1 MTDQCI
7 AFNRLH
13 YYSYLIM
20 PHGVIDC
27 VAEWQRRF
35 VKMFGFR
42 NATVKL
48 PHLSFSNWS
57 MSPHCERRLFDL
69 LEARCRVVKPLN
81 VKLTGFDDL
90 NGGAFCFMVA
100 QGKQCFD
107 RVIDDKGKWRRD
119 FKMVGG
125 VRGVEFTENLH
136 VTIAKGLTQAQCG
149 VVRKAWEGQHFE
161 MAFPVEGLRLL
172 RESGRGKKFLRDFR
186 FEGYPKPPPAPGYG
200 NQLPLF

>member
-1 MTDQCI
+1 MNKFRVDHHFYVTEYRCDSLKKLIYSLFVLYNIVVLYLSRNHNEQREMTDQCI

-125 VRGVEFTENLH
+125 VPGVEFTENLH
-136 VTIAKGLTQAQCG
+136 V
-149 VVRKAWEGQHFE
+149 
-161 MAFPVEGLRLL
+161 
-172 RESGRGKKFLRDFR
+172 
-186 FEGYPKPPPAPGYG
+186 KPPPAPGYG